1 MEPKEKRKRL
11 RWLNEIDYLLL
22 HMSPLL
28 IFWTGATWFD
38 WILCISLYFF
48 RMFFITAGY
57 HRYFSHKTFKTSR
70 AFQFVLAWFAQ
81 SSLQK
86 GALWWASNHRV
97 HHKHSDT
104 PKDPHSA
111 NLYGFWY
118 AHMGWIMAPEFK
130 GTQYDLIRDFTRF
143 KELVWLNRH
152 HWLPGVALL
161 LTVYFLGNWV
171 NGTGITDW
179 TAGLSTVACGF
190 LLSTVALYHG
200 TFTINSLMH
209 KIGRPRYKTDDHS
222 KNSFW
227 LALITM
233 GEGWHNNHHYFQA
246 AARQG
251 FFWWELDMT
260 YYIIKMLSWV
270 GIVWDIRK
278 VPKRVKYAYLDAGE

>member
-1 MEPKEKRKRL
+1 MIEKEKRQRL
-11 RWLNEIDYLLL
+11 NWKKEFDYILL
-22 HMSPLL
+22 HLSPLL
-28 IFWTGATWFD
+28 ILWTGATWFD

-70 AFQFVLAWFAQ
+70 FFQFILAWFAQ

-97 HHKHSDT
+97 HHKHSDK
-104 PKDPHSA
+104 PKDPHSSK
-111 NLYGFWY
+111 LYGFWY

-130 GTQYDLIRDFTRF
+130 VTQYALIRDFTKY
-143 KELVWLNRH
+143 KELIWLNRH
-152 HWLPGVALL
+152 HWLPGLALMV
-161 LTVYFLGNWV
+161 TVYFIGNAV
-171 NGTGITDW
+171 NGSGLFDW
-179 TAGLSTVACGF
+179 SAGLSTVACGF
-190 LLSTVALYHG
+190 LLSTVLLYHG

-209 KIGRPRYKTDDHS
+209 RIGRRRYKTDDDS

-227 LALITM
+227 LALITL

-251 FFWWELDMT
+251 FFWWEVDIT
-260 YYIIKMLSWV
+260 YYVIKFLSWF

-278 VPKRVKYAYLDAGE
+278 VPKQVKYAFVKTEE